1 MARHYINTN
10 GIRGTAMGGVL
21 LDIDVITTVGSY
33 WPATPQESAYF
44 DVLLD
49 DGRTMK
55 VVFDSSIPV
64 GRQMGEHA
72 RLVKEIVKKFGLT
85 GEGEPSGV
93 SDGRKTIKDI
103 EFEPVAKTFYDAT
116 DPDGALLL
124 TARGLGAYTAYLY
137 SLEAASE
144 HHRGIIDASIRQ
156 VEQFAVKVFGDSMAM
171 DEFGKARDTTTWSM
185 ADDDP
190 GRMVSP
196 DFGKKVE
203 W

>member
-1 MARHYINTN
+1 MAMHYINTN
-10 GIRGTAMGGVL
+10 GVRGVAMGGVL
-21 LDIDVITTVGSY
+21 VDINTVTSVGSY
-33 WPATPQESAYF
+33 WPATQQESAYF
-44 DVLLD
+44 DVYLD

-55 VVFDSSIPV
+55 VVFDASIPV
-64 GRQMGEHA
+64 DRQMSEHA
-72 RLVKEIVKKFGLT
+72 SLVKELIKKFGTTKQLT
-85 GEGEPSGV
+85 KPYNEKV
-93 SDGRKTIKDI
+93 NDI

-185 ADDDP
+185 AEDDP

>member
-64 GRQMGEHA
+64 ARQMEEHA

-103 EFEPVAKTFYDAT
+103 QFEPVAKTFYDAT

-137 SLEAASE
+137 SIDAESE
-144 HHRGIIDASIRQ
+144 HHRGIIDASIRHI
-156 VEQFAVKVFGDSMAM
+156 EQFAVKVFGDSMAM
-171 DEFGKARDTTTWSM
+171 DEFGKARDTTTWSV

-190 GRMVSP
+190 GRVVSP
-196 DFGKKVE
+196 EFGKKVD

>member
-10 GIRGTAMGGVL
+10 GIRGMAMGGVL

-49 DGRTMK
+49 DGRTQK

-64 GRQMGEHA
+64 ARQMEEHA

-116 DPDGALLL
+116 DPDGAILL

-137 SLEAASE
+137 TLDAPDEDCKVRIEAA
-144 HHRGIIDASIRQ
+144 IRM
-156 VEQFAVKVFGDSMAM
+156 VERFAVKVFGDSMAM
-171 DEFGKARDTTTWSM
+171 DEFGKARDTTTWSV

-190 GRMVSP
+190 NRMVSP
-196 DFGKKVE
+196 EFGKKVD